1 MSLLD
6 SIKKGTGV
14 GLSHS
19 EHYQRAYERGILLG
33 PSKYREAVTLFEEA
47 ARRAGQAGDQ
57 ALQLRAS
64 ANAALYG
71 FICTGQAQ
79 CLSSLYQTL
88 PHLPDIEV
96 IGSPTEMMPT
106 ANLLAEVGA
115 RLVEIELG
123 QINRTDHLSLAR
135 AHDRACAA
143 FKAFFMAPLI
153 TYRYHASDQ
162 HVESAQSRFFY
173 HQGLSSWHQALAAV
187 SSNPETGAEH
197 MGKALA
203 AFRQCNDARWAQD
216 AQAWLTNCRMK
227 RTCWM
232 CHREVQG
239 GTVHFK
245 SYPATVTPYVSTVL
259 AQLGQDESMIDPRG
273 FVVLCTTCG
282 SVVERQAES
291 YASIR
296 AQELRTHYDAQ
307 IAALN
312 SALTTLAQR
321 VAFLS
326 AR

>member
-14 GLSHS
+14 GLSHA

-33 PSKYREAVTLFEEA
+33 PSKYREAVSLFEEA
-47 ARRAGQAGDQ
+47 ARRAAQAGDQ

-71 FICTGQAQ
+71 FICGGQTAY
-79 CLSSLYQTL
+79 LTALYETL

-96 IGSPTEMMPT
+96 IGSPSEMMPT

-115 RLVEIELG
+115 RLVEVELTR
-123 QINRTDHLSLAR
+123 INGSDHLSLAR
-135 AHDRACAA
+135 AHDRACGA

-153 TYRYHASDQ
+153 TYRYQASDQ
-162 HVESAQSRFFY
+162 HVETAQSRFFY

-187 SSNPETGAEH
+187 TSNPETGAEH

-216 AQAWLTNCRMK
+216 AQAWLSNCRMK

-239 GTVHFK
+239 ATVHFK
-245 SYPATVTPYVSTVL
+245 SYPATVTPYVSSVL
-259 AQLGQDESMIDPRG
+259 SQLGQDESMIDARG
-273 FVVLCTTCG
+273 FVVLCATCG

-291 YASIR
+291 YANLR
-296 AQELRTHYDAQ
+296 AQELRAQYDGQ

-312 SALTTLAQR
+312 SAITALAQR
-321 VAFLS
+321 VAILS